1 MLKLYIGCYFY
12 IIKINF
18 TFFLTLFNVATRTFV
33 ITYVVLIHSSYSISV
48 GHHWIRVS
56 ELQLGAS
63 RRRNPF
69 QNNNQYAQ
77 SRQHW
82 RIFEAENCLQNV
94 VDKI

>member
-1 MLKLYIGCYFY
+1 MDVFY

-18 TFFLTLFNVATRTFV
+18 TCFLTPFNMAPRTFV
-33 ITYVVLIHSSYSISV
+33 ITYVVHIRSSHNISV

-63 RRRNPF
+63 RKRNPF
-69 QNNNQYAQ
+69 QSNNQYAQ
-77 SRQHW
+77 SRQRW
-82 RIFEAENCLQNV
+82 RIFEVENCLQNV